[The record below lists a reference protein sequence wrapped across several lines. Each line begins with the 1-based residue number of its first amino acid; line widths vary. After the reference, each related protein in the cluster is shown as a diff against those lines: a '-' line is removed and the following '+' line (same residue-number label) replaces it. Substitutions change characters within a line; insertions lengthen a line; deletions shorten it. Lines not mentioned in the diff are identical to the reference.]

1 MDRRSHINEEKIAR
15 LNIGQS
21 FEYRDVVQDDFPFSQ
36 HSEDGAL
43 FKREVESGIY
53 DNIVVS
59 DPGASH
65 VKYKRI

>member
-1 MDRRSHINEEKIAR
+1 MEIKSHVDDEKIAR
-15 LNIGQS
+15 LNINQS
-21 FEYRDVVQDDFPFSQ
+21 FEYRDVVSDDFPSTQ

-43 FKREVESGIY
+43 FKKEVEAGAY

-59 DPGASH
+59 DPGAAH

>member
-1 MDRRSHINEEKIAR
+1 MELKSHVDDEKIAR
-15 LNIGQS
+15 LNINQS
-21 FEYRDVVQDDFPFSQ
+21 FEYRDVVSDELPYSQ

-43 FKREVESGIY
+43 FKREVESGVY

-59 DPGASH
+59 DPGAAH